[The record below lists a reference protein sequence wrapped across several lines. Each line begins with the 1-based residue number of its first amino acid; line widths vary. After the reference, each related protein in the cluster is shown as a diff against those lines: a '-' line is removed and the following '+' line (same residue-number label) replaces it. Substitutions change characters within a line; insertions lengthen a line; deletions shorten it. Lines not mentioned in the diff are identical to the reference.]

1 MKSNLK
7 FLLLAPLFMAI
18 LCEDDD
24 YICGLEQPEA
34 YIVNVENSAETY
46 AVNEMIFINSQISS
60 NLVNSCTPETEPE
73 LIVDNTVFID
83 GVFVLKLNNS
93 LSGLNAEVSQGF
105 EVTYNLGEAFN
116 GDFCSNAI
124 RYLPE
129 LSNDNL
135 TYNYR
140 LGISITTPGDYC
152 IVNVYNNTFNTE
164 QENNA
169 QIFEVYNTLGDVIK
183 FSNCGDVYTR
193 NGTEDFYFFSVQ

>member
-7 FLLLAPLFMAI
+7 FLLLAPLFMAFQ
-18 LCEDDD
+18 CESDDD
-24 YICGLEQPEA
+24 PCGLEQPEA
-34 YIVNVENSAETY
+34 YIVNVENTAETY
-46 AVNEMIFINSQISS
+46 AVNDVIFINSSISS
-60 NLVNSCTPETEPE
+60 ELVDRCSPENEPE
-73 LIVDNTVFID
+73 LVVDNTLFID
-83 GVFVLKLNNS
+83 GVFVLKLNSS
-93 LSGLNAEVSQGF
+93 LADLNAEVSQDF

-116 GDFCSNAI
+116 GDFCLNAI
-124 RYLPE
+124 AYLPE

-152 IVNVYNNTFNTE
+152 IVNAYNNRFNAD

-169 QIFEVYNTLGDVIK
+169 QIFDDYNTLGDVIK

-193 NGTEDFYFFSVQ
+193 NGTDGHYFFSVE